1 MKEARKRLL
10 LVEDN
15 ETDEAL
21 VRRAL
26 SQAKV
31 DVEIEVARDGA
42 LALLALERPLAE
54 VPDLVLLDINLP
66 KVTGHE
72 VLRAIRKRQS
82 TLYVPVVM
90 LSSSAEDLD
99 VRAAYEAGCS
109 GYVQKPVDA
118 EAFIEAVGAIGR
130 YWLGVNVG
138 PVGE

>member
-1 MKEARKRLL
+1 MGKKKIL

-15 ETDEAL
+15 ETDEAM

-26 SQAKV
+26 EVAKI

-42 LALLALERPLAE
+42 AALLALERPGAVLPA
-54 VPDLVLLDINLP
+54 LVILDIKLP

-72 VLRAIRKRQS
+72 VLYAIRNHQS
-82 TLYVPVVM
+82 TLYVPVVI

-99 VRAAYEAGCS
+99 IRAAYEAGCS

-118 EAFIEAVGAIGR
+118 EEFIEAVGALGR
-130 YWLGVNVG
+130 YWVCVNRG
-138 PVGE
+138 PE